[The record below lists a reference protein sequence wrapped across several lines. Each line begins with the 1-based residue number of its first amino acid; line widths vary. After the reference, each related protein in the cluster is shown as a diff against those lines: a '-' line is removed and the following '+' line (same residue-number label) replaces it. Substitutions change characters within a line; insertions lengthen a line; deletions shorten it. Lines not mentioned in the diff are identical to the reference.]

1 MYRILFLIFF
11 FCNSFLTLSQKS
23 ISTIRATDIKVDGLL
38 NEPIWQQTEEVSGF
52 TQITPDAGAPAT
64 KKTTVKVLYDDDA
77 IYIGA
82 HCYGKPEVI
91 SKVFSQRDS
100 YNSNTDYFSVM
111 LDTYKDRLNGFV
123 FSVSTLGVQYDAK
136 IYGGSYNSKL
146 DMIWYGEV
154 NHSDSGYT
162 VEIKIPYSA
171 IRFSPKEIQD
181 WGINFTR
188 YHTLNREESTWNPV
202 NPDLDNVVAQAG
214 TLVGLKNIEPPLR
227 LFFSPYVS
235 AYSDHY
241 PIESDEFNDWTSSI
255 NGGMDIKY
263 GINEAYTLD
272 MTLIPDFG
280 QVVTDNVVLNLT
292 PFEVFFQENRPFFNE
307 GTELFEK
314 TGHFYSR
321 RVGFTPVNRSM
332 ANSALRDNEVLI
344 TNPNT
349 TQLINASKVSG
360 RGDRGL
366 GVGVFNGVG
375 AAQVAI
381 IEDTISGQVREFE
394 TSPLTNYNVFVLDQN
409 LRNNS
414 SVTLTNTNVWRS
426 GKTYDANVTAL
437 ATQLNTKG
445 NDYFV
450 RANTALSQK
459 YHSSGN
465 EFGHSVSVGAGK
477 QRGNFVFN
485 ANYLEQSDTYD
496 PNDLGFLLVN
506 NKRSVSSS
514 IGYNIYKPFWKI
526 NRLWTRFQNNYERLY
541 APDAYIGTN
550 YYGTIGITNR
560 KFHSAD
566 LYFSGTYT
574 ENYDYFEAREPG
586 YFFTRPMRSGGGG
599 WVSSNYQKPLA
610 LDFGASAYNQ
620 HIPNWWDF
628 KYHFS
633 PRFRIGNKMF
643 LVYRFE
649 EERNFNQRGFAIPFN
664 AESGVQPEGYSPIF
678 ARRDVITTT
687 NTIDFSYTMNNK
699 SGLTFRLRHYWS
711 RINSKEFF
719 ELQNDG
725 TLNPFDFNET
735 TNMNDEPIY
744 NTNYNAFSIDLVYRW
759 IFSPASEINIVWKNN
774 IFTDNSNALMA
785 YQNNLRSTL
794 SADQLNSFSIRIVY
808 FVDYLDIKSFT
819 ERLF

>member
-1 MYRILFLIFF
+1 MQRILILILFLSSSYLIIG
-11 FCNSFLTLSQKS
+11 QKT
-23 ISTIRATDIKVDGLL
+23 ISTIRAKDIKLDGKL
-38 NEPIWQQTEEVSGF
+38 NEFIWDQTETVSGF
-52 TQITPDAGAPAT
+52 TQVTPDAGAAAT
-64 KKTTVKVLYDDDA
+64 RETSVKVLYDDDA
-77 IYIGA
+77 LYIGA
-82 HCYGKPEVI
+82 HCYGSPDEI

-111 LDTYKDRLNGFV
+111 IDTYKDRLNGFV

-171 IRFSPKEIQD
+171 IRFSPKEVQD

-188 YHTLNREESTWNPV
+188 YHTVNREESTWNPV
-202 NPDLDNVVAQAG
+202 NPDLDNVVTQGG
-214 TLVGLKNIEPPLR
+214 TLLGLKNIKPPLR

-235 AYSDHY
+235 AYADHY
-241 PIESDEFNDWTSSI
+241 PLKSDEFNDWTSSI

-280 QVVTDNVVLNLT
+280 QVVTDNVVLNLS

-321 RVGFTPVNRSM
+321 RIGFTPVNRSL
-332 ANSALRDNEVLI
+332 ATNSLEENEILI
-344 TNPNT
+344 TNPNI

-360 RGDRGL
+360 RGDKGL
-366 GVGVFNGVG
+366 GIGIINGIG
-375 AAQVAI
+375 AAQNAI
-381 IEDTISGQVREFE
+381 IEDTLNGRLREFE

-409 LRNNS
+409 LKNNS
-414 SVTLTNTNVWRS
+414 SVTLTNTSVWRS
-426 GKTYDANVTAL
+426 GKTYDANLTAL
-437 ATQLNTKG
+437 ATQLNTKD
-445 NDYFV
+445 NDYFLRV
-450 RANTALSQK
+450 NTALSQK

-465 EFGHSVSVGAGK
+465 EFGHSVSLGAGK

-485 ANYLEQSDTYD
+485 ANYLEQSDSYD
-496 PNDLGFLLVN
+496 PNDIGFLMVN
-506 NKRSVSSS
+506 NKRTVSSS
-514 IGYNIYKPFWKI
+514 VGYNIYKPFWKV
-526 NRLWTRFQNNYERLY
+526 NRFWSSFQTNYRRLY
-541 APDAYIGTN
+541 APDVYTGTD
-550 YYGTIGITNR
+550 YYGTAGVTTK
-560 KFHSAD
+560 KFHSAN
-566 LYFSGTYT
+566 LFFSGTYT
-574 ENYDYFEAREPG
+574 ENYDYFEARELG
-586 YFFTRPMRSGGGG
+586 YFFTRPLRSGAGG
-599 WVSSNYQKPLA
+599 WVSSNYQKPFA
-610 LDFGASAYNQ
+610 LDFGGNAFNYNL
-620 HIPNWWDF
+620 PGWWDLS
-628 KYHFS
+628 YHIA
-633 PRFRIGNKMF
+633 PRFRLGNRMF

-664 AESGVQPEGYSPIF
+664 ASSGTQPDGYNPIF
-678 ARRDVITTT
+678 AKRDVITTT
-687 NTIDFSYTMNNK
+687 NTIDFSLTMNNK

-711 RINSKEFF
+711 RIDSKEFF
-719 ELQNDG
+719 ELQENG
-725 TLNPFDFNET
+725 SLNPFEFEEL
-735 TNMNDEPIY
+735 TNANDEPIY

-794 SADQLNSFSIRIVY
+794 AADQLNSFSIRIVY
-808 FVDYLDIKSFT
+808 FVDYLNIKSFA
-819 ERLF
+819 EKLF

>member
-235 AYSDHY
+235 AYADHY
-241 PIESDEFNDWTSSI
+241 PIESDELNDWTSSI

-725 TLNPFDFNET
+725 SLNPFDFNET